1 MFTLCFV
8 WASEKKQFK
17 INTKIDT
24 LLARGEDV
32 EKTNPQDTVEKMLS
46 YRWQSMGSALTT
58 NTCTAVVE
66 DGGSF
71 NLTAASI

>member
-46 YRWQSMGSALTT
+46 YR
-58 NTCTAVVE
+58 
-66 DGGSF
+66 
-71 NLTAASI
+71 